1 MAKSRTS
8 PVALLLLAALS
19 WGLSAALTKVALEQ
33 VSPLDLFAVEVA
45 MGALVLCAAALAR
58 GARPSRPSI
67 PVLALGILDPGLA
80 ILLFDFGLVHTAAT
94 HGALLLATDSLF
106 TVALAVVLLGE
117 RVGGRVVVAL
127 AAGFAGSALLSLD
140 SGGTM
145 STLSGDALVVAAAL
159 SAAVYAAL
167 ARRVVAGRNALS
179 LTAEQMLGAAVVALP
194 LAAVMIAAG
203 HSHLTHADAGHLLV
217 TMTVA
222 LLSSV
227 VPFVLYN
234 IAIGGVTAT
243 SAALVLTLVP
253 LFGALA
259 SVVLLGEH
267 LAAAQLAGGAFV
279 VVAAGLATIGVDAE
293 RAIPA

>member
-1 MAKSRTS
+1 MRTS
-8 PVALLLLAALS
+8 
-19 WGLSAALTKVALEQ
+19 
-33 VSPLDLFAVEVA
+33 
-45 MGALVLCAAALAR
+45 
-58 GARPSRPSI
+58 
-67 PVLALGILDPGLA
+67 
-80 ILLFDFGLVHTAAT
+80 AT
-94 HGALLLATDSLF
+94 P
-106 TVALAVVLLGE
+106 
-117 RVGGRVVVAL
+117 
-127 AAGFAGSALLSLD
+127 
-140 SGGTM
+140 
-145 STLSGDALVVAAAL
+145 
-159 SAAVYAAL
+159 
-167 ARRVVAGRNALS
+167 
-179 LTAEQMLGAAVVALP
+179 TAEQMLGAAVVALP

-203 HSHLTHADAGHLLV
+203 HSHVAHADAGHLLV